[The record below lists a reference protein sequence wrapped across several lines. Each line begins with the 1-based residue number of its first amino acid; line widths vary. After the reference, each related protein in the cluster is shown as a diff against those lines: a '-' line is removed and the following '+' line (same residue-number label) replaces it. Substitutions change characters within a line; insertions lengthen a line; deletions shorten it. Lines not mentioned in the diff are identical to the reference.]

1 LVSVLNSLLLRPISF
16 VYNLQEV
23 STTDVKWRHGSRDVL
38 FSLTFYNSIIII
50 WTDVLM

>member
-23 STTDVKWRHGSRDVL
+23 STTDVKWRHGS
-38 FSLTFYNSIIII
+38 LTFYNSIIII